1 MFEIGWAEL
10 LVIAVVAIVVIGP
23 KDLPRAMRVVGQ
35 WTGRAKRMARDFQGQ
50 FNEALR
56 EADLEDVKKDVQA
69 LTKLDPLKDV
79 RKELSDVDSTVRNM
93 DKPKPA
99 VPAALTQP
107 VGAKTAADS
116 APVVNDVVSDAA
128 AQAAVEATPPLAPK
142 VEAEVA
148 AVSSETKP

>member
-1 MFEIGWAEL
+1 MFEIAWSEL
-10 LVIAVVAIVVIGP
+10 LLIAVVAIVVIGP

-79 RKELSDVDSTVRNM
+79 RKELSDVDSTVRNL

-107 VGAKTAADS
+107 VGAAPASPDS
-116 APVVNDVVSDAA
+116 APVAGAPVSDAA
-128 AQAAVEATPPLAPK
+128 AQAAVEAKPAPRS
-142 VEAEVA
+142 EAEMA
-148 AVSSETKP
+148 SASSEAKP